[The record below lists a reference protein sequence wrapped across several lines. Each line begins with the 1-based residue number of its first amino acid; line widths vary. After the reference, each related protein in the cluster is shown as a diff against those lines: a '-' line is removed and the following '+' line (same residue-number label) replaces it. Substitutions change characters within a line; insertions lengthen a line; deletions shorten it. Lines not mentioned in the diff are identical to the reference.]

1 MDGLLREMEH
11 WRTFII
17 VIVLLLRQPQIPW
30 FSISL
35 SVFDS
40 GPCIPDQPAV
50 SGTGANIELEE
61 QVDNRDQAETL
72 QLSQLSHDGVHHS

>member
-17 VIVLLLRQPQIPW
+17 VIVLLPRAHKFPDSP
-30 FSISL
+30 SL
-35 SVFDS
+35 SLFDSS

-50 SGTGANIELEE
+50 SGTGANTELEE
-61 QVDNRDQAETL
+61 QVDQNPDKYHVLECTTVGPC
-72 QLSQLSHDGVHHS
+72 S